1 MNSKSRFNSFHLR
14 INAAWVTVWSLVNMS
29 HTHRTLCN
37 TQNRHH
43 LNSSVDSRHCT
54 VNLHTCWVTTVWIAL
69 YPAMLAPLRCV
80 VRCNYRWK
88 VNGPYS
94 TRQRRRCAHLWKKTV
109 LPPKTMVFTPLI
121 QTYGQLTVQYASQ
134 NLTHQVAPGR
144 QRQAASWLP
153 ACWPGHVSQRTDRVL
168 SSPRRV
174 QWIAT
179 SRTEHHT
186 PDNCD
191 GLHTYLFC
199 FFPVI

>member
-1 MNSKSRFNSFHLR
+1 VEQCDPSSTWVIHTELYVTPTTC
-14 INAAWVTVWSLVNMS
+14 IIWTAAST
-29 HTHRTLCN
+29 
-37 TQNRHH
+37 
-43 LNSSVDSRHCT
+43 
-54 VNLHTCWVTTVWIAL
+54 VTTVRLI
-69 YPAMLAPLRCV
+69 YILAEWQLCGSHYTLRCV

-88 VNGPYS
+88 VNGPCS

-109 LPPKTMVFTPLI
+109 LPPKTTVFTPLI

-179 SRTEHHT
+179 SHTEHHT
-186 PDNCD
+186 ADNCD